1 MAIRV
6 LIADDHAVVRAGL
19 RTLITA
25 EPGMELVGEAT
36 GGEEAVVMART
47 LNPDVAVLDL
57 SMPDLDGLEAT
68 RRIKHEEL
76 EVRVLILTVHE
87 DEALLREAIRSGA
100 SGYIIKHAA
109 EAELVSAIHTVEIG
123 EIYVHPKMIRALL
136 AEPEAAKPQAV
147 PGKAPGDL
155 LTPRE
160 MDVLRLLAQG
170 YTNRQIAEELSL
182 SVRTV
187 EGHRS
192 NLTEKLGLHSR
203 VELVRYAREHGLLE
217 PKP

>member
-19 RTLITA
+19 RTLIAA

-36 GGEEAVVMART
+36 GGHAAVQMAGA

-68 RRIKHEEL
+68 RRIKRETPN
-76 EVRVLILTVHE
+76 VRILILTVHE

-123 EIYVHPKMIRALL
+123 DTYVHPKMIRALL
-136 AEPEAAKPQAV
+136 AETEAAKSAPV
-147 PGKAPGDL
+147 PGNTPRDL

-160 MDVLRLLAQG
+160 TGVLRLLAQG

-187 EGHRS
+187 EGHRA
-192 NLTEKLGLHSR
+192 NLTEKLGSRSR
-203 VELVRYAREHGLLE
+203 VALVRYAREHGLLDE
-217 PKP
+217 KP